1 MARNDREISAMSTGT
16 PATRALT
23 EAKISFRAI
32 EYDYVSGQ
40 DKIGMH
46 AAEAIGVAPERVLK
60 TLMVEVD
67 GRPAC
72 AAIPSD
78 RSLSMKR
85 VAAAFG
91 GKSAQ
96 MMPPDK
102 AERLTGFHTGGISPF
117 GQKRQVPTAFE
128 ASALDAPEIVLNG
141 GKRGLM
147 VALAPADALLAARA
161 EARALCAD

>member
-1 MARNDREISAMSTGT
+1 MSTAT
-16 PATRALT
+16 PATRALAA
-23 EAKISFRAI
+23 AKVAFRVI
-32 EYDYVSGQ
+32 DYDYVAGQ
-40 DKIGMH
+40 DKIGLH
-46 AAEAIGVAPERVLK
+46 AAEAIGIAPDRVLK

-67 GRPAC
+67 GKPAC
-72 AAIPSD
+72 AVIPSD

-117 GQKRQVPTAFE
+117 GQKRPVPTAFE
-128 ASALDAPEIVLNG
+128 ESALAAPEIVLNG
-141 GKRGLM
+141 GKRGMM
-147 VALAPADALLAARA
+147 VALAPADALATAKAAARP
-161 EARALCAD
+161 LCADP

>member
-1 MARNDREISAMSTGT
+1 MSTAT
-16 PATRALT
+16 PATVALD
-23 EAKISFRAI
+23 AADASFRVI
-32 EYDYVSGQ
+32 EYDYVAGS
-40 DKIGMH
+40 DKIGLH
-46 AAEAIGVAPERVLK
+46 AAEAIGVPADRVLK

-67 GRPAC
+67 GKPAC
-72 AAIPSD
+72 AVIPSD

-85 VAAAFG
+85 VASAFR

-117 GQKRQVPTAFE
+117 GQKRKVPVAFE
-128 ASALDAPEIVLNG
+128 ESALGPAEIVVNG

-147 VALAPADALLAARA
+147 VALSPDDALRVADGAAKP
-161 EARALCAD
+161 LIAD